1 VTSPDIRIF
10 TDEMVHARL
19 AAALRQRGYDV
30 ESCHEA
36 GRANRHI
43 ADPEQLAYAT
53 EQGRAI
59 LTQNATDFYAL
70 DFAWKAAGRRHA
82 GILVYS
88 PHLRFADLLARLPRF
103 LDTTSRE
110 SQDDTLL
117 WLP

>member
-1 VTSPDIRIF
+1 VSGLGIKIY
-10 TDEMVHARL
+10 TDEMVSARL

-30 ESCHEA
+30 EGCHEG

-43 ADPEQLAYAT
+43 SDPEQLAYAT

-70 DFAWKAAGRRHA
+70 DFAWKATERRHA

-88 PHLRFADLLARLPRF
+88 AHLRFADLLARLPRL
-103 LDTTSRE
+103 LDTTSPE
-110 SQDDTLL
+110 SQENTLL